1 MSTIKLFVY
10 HANEDDPKK
19 CSAKKMKK
27 MNLVALEENIKK
39 LPRNTILLH
48 PYAKKSIS
56 KHDYDIARKNGILA
70 VDCSW
75 KHAETAFEYLEK
87 YNHCRCLPFLVA
99 ANPVNYGKA
108 FMLSTLEAF
117 AAALVIIGENKQ
129 ANDIVQIYKWAPHF
143 LILNK
148 EPLTDYS
155 SAKDSKEII
164 EKMNEYI

>member
-1 MSTIKLFVY
+1 MSEIKLFVY
-10 HANEDDPKK
+10 HANDDDPKK

-27 MNLVALEENIKK
+27 MNLVTLENNIKK

-48 PYAKKSIS
+48 PFAQKSIS
-56 KHDYDIARKNGILA
+56 KQDYYLAKKQGILA

-75 KHAETAFEYLEK
+75 KHAENAFDFLENR
-87 YNHCRCLPFLVA
+87 NHCRCLPFLVA

-117 AAALVIIGENKQ
+117 AAALYILGETDQ
-129 ANDIVQIYKWAPHF
+129 AGDILQIYKWAPHF

-148 EPLTDYS
+148 EPLHDYQ
-155 SAKDSKEII
+155 SAKNSKEII